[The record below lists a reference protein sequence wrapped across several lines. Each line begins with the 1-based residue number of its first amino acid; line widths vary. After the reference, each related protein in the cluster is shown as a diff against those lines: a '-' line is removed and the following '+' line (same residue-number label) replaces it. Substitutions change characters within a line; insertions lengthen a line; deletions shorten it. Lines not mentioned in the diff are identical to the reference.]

1 MNFRK
6 FISGM
11 LLIIA
16 VILSG
21 CGGSGEDGTTRIVI
35 WEQKDPEEQV
45 LLKKHLRSFEAKHPG
60 VRISTDH
67 FETDKLHSQ
76 FQTASL
82 AGGGPDLVY
91 GPADK
96 VGPYSVMK
104 LIMPLED
111 QFPPEYFD
119 SFREGSVAALGGHI
133 YAVPDQV
140 GNHLMLIYN
149 RGLVDQA
156 PRNSEEWIN
165 VAQKLTEDLDGDG
178 MTDRYGLVFNFM
190 EPFWLVPFLGGY
202 GGWMVDED
210 MNPTLNTGPMVKA
223 LRLLSD
229 MRNKHEILPRESN
242 YEVSD
247 AMFKQKQAAFIIN
260 GPWSLKAYIEA
271 GLDIAVVP
279 IPKIAETGKYP
290 TPTLSSKGYSI
301 NVNVPGEK
309 LALVKELV
317 THLTSAEAQRE
328 ITSELL
334 ILPSREEIYEDEEL
348 FDNEVLRGSMR
359 AAGHGRPMPLI
370 PEMRAIWDAIRPFYQ
385 SVMGGRMDPAEAA
398 RKMQERADE
407 KIVEMKG

>member
-1 MNFRK
+1 MKLIRS
-6 FISGM
+6 ISGA
-11 LLIIA
+11 LLIAAA
-16 VILSG
+16 VLSG
-21 CGGSGEDGTTRIVI
+21 CGGSGDDGTVNIVI

-45 LLKKHLRSFEAKHPG
+45 LLERHLRSFEAKHPG
-60 VRISTDH
+60 VKISTDH

-91 GPADK
+91 GPGDK

-104 LIMPLED
+104 LIMPLEG
-111 QFPPEYFD
+111 QFPAEYFD
-119 SFREGSVAALGGHI
+119 VFREGSVPTLKGHI

-149 RGLVDQA
+149 RELVERA
-156 PRNSEEWIN
+156 PADSEEWIDM
-165 VAQKLTEDLDGDG
+165 AQKFTADLDDDG

-202 GGWMVDED
+202 GGWMVDQD
-210 MNPTLNTGPMVKA
+210 MNPTLNTEPMVKA
-223 LRLLSD
+223 LQLLSD
-229 MRNKHEILPRESN
+229 MRNKYEILPRESN

-271 GLDIAVVP
+271 GLDIGVIP
-279 IPKIAETGKYP
+279 IPKIKETGRYP

-301 NVNVPGEK
+301 NVNVHEEK

-334 ILPSREEIYEDEEL
+334 ILPSRKEIYSNEEL
-348 FDNEVLRGSMR
+348 FENEVLKGSMQ

-385 SVMGGRMDPAEAA
+385 TVMGGRMEPAEAA
-398 RKMQERADE
+398 EKMQERADQ
-407 KIVEMKG
+407 KIAEMKG

>member
-1 MNFRK
+1 MKLIRS
-6 FISGM
+6 ISGA
-11 LLIIA
+11 LLIAAA
-16 VILSG
+16 VLSG
-21 CGGSGEDGTTRIVI
+21 CGGSGDDGTVNIVI

-45 LLKKHLRSFEAKHPG
+45 LLERHLRSFEAQHPG
-60 VRISTDH
+60 VKISTDH

-91 GPADK
+91 GPGDK

-111 QFPPEYFD
+111 QFPAEYFD
-119 SFREGSVAALGGHI
+119 VFREGSVPALEGHI

-149 RGLVDQA
+149 RELVERA
-156 PRNSEEWIN
+156 PADSEEWIDM
-165 VAQKLTEDLDGDG
+165 AQKFTSDLDDDG

-202 GGWMVDED
+202 GGWMVDQD
-210 MNPTLNTGPMVKA
+210 MNPTLNTEPMVKA
-223 LRLLSD
+223 LQLLSD
-229 MRNKHEILPRESN
+229 MRNKYEILPRESN

-271 GLDIAVVP
+271 GLDIGVIP
-279 IPKIAETGKYP
+279 IPKIRETGLYP

-301 NVNVPGEK
+301 NVNVPEEK
-309 LALVKELV
+309 LELVKELM
-317 THLTSAEAQRE
+317 THLTSAQSQRQ

-334 ILPSREEIYEDEEL
+334 ILPSRKEIYSDEEL
-348 FDNEVLRGSMR
+348 FDNQVLMGSMQ

-385 SVMGGRMDPAEAA
+385 SVMGGRMEPAEAA
-398 RKMQERADE
+398 EKMQERADQ
-407 KIVEMKG
+407 KIAEMKG